1 MLTNGHPSICD
12 DIRAHLAQIFSLEY
26 TQSIYTLLTSHSDL
40 SLSFLWSWDDHTPVT
55 SRGYGTWQGT
65 PFVSL
70 LWGKYKSSTPFAT
83 RGRPPYALWSRL
95 GKSATGFLSY
105 SFVYKTTPSDPRCVH
120 HVSHPP
126 TSAGEMPYSSVTY
139 PVASNLLSSDRS
151 LDTVTLLQVNTSFIS
166 HSPPTS
172 SKRTSLVHAENSPG
186 QRNTCCIS
194 VTSRLKHF
202 DPFPPLM
209 LPEIFDPERFGLALG
224 LLEYTEEIRVCV
236 KPRMTQELRLE

>member
-1 MLTNGHPSICD
+1 MAAKSAIL

-105 SFVYKTTPSDPRCVH
+105 SFVYKTTPSDPQ
-120 HVSHPP
+120 
-126 TSAGEMPYSSVTY
+126 TGAYT
-139 PVASNLLSSDRS
+139 
-151 LDTVTLLQVNTSFIS
+151 
-166 HSPPTS
+166 
-172 SKRTSLVHAENSPG
+172 
-186 QRNTCCIS
+186 
-194 VTSRLKHF
+194 TSRIHRPLLGRCRIPASHT
-202 DPFPPLM
+202 PWPPIYF
-209 LPEIFDPERFGLALG
+209 LPTVHWTP
-224 LLEYTEEIRVCV
+224 
-236 KPRMTQELRLE
+236 

>member
-1 MLTNGHPSICD
+1 MARHTICVTPLGKIQELHTIRHQRQATVRPVVQAWEERYWLPLLLLRLQNHP
-12 DIRAHLAQIFSLEY
+12 L
-26 TQSIYTLLTSHSDL
+26 
-40 SLSFLWSWDDHTPVT
+40 
-55 SRGYGTWQGT
+55 
-65 PFVSL
+65 
-70 LWGKYKSSTPFAT
+70 
-83 RGRPPYALWSRL
+83 RPP
-95 GKSATGFLSY
+95 
-105 SFVYKTTPSDPRCVH
+105 DRCVH